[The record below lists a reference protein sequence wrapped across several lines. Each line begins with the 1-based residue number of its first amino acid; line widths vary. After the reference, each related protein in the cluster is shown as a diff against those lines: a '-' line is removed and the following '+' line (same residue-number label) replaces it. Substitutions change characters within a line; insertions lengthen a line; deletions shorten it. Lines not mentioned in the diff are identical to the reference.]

1 MKTIFRSYKFRIY
14 PNKDQKVLLSKHFGC
29 SRFIY
34 NYFLGLRNN
43 NYLKDKKSTNFYE
56 CCNIL
61 TGLKKDINYVWLK
74 DVNSQSLQYALRNL
88 DTAYNSFFQKKSK
101 FPKFK
106 KKSSRQSFCVPQ
118 AFKIKDNK
126 LFIPKFKQGIAI
138 KIHQKVLG
146 EIKHVTVSMTPTGKY
161 FASFTC
167 EQEYVQYEPTGS
179 SVGVDVGI
187 KDLAILSN
195 GKKYKNVRS
204 LKQRL
209 KKLKFKQRQVSKKI
223 KGSNCR
229 KKAIKQLALVHE
241 KIANVRKDHL
251 HKVTTDIIKN
261 HDVICVETLAV
272 INMMKNHK
280 LAQALSDVAIGEFFS
295 MLEYKAEWNDKTIIK
310 IDRWYPS
317 SKMCSK
323 CTWINQNLT
332 LKDRTWTCRECG
344 TIHDRDINAACNILT
359 QGMKIKSGLGAKS
372 DSKQKPVESSKKY
385 LLKKS
390 KDGINKKEAEKLDVS
405 IKK

>member
-1 MKTIFRSYKFRIY
+1 M
-14 PNKDQKVLLSKHFGC
+14 LLSQHFGC

-34 NYFLGLRNN
+34 NYFLDLRNK
-43 NYLKDKKSTNFYE
+43 NYLETKTS
-56 CCNIL
+56 L
-61 TGLKKDINYVWLK
+61 TFAKCSSALTQLKKDNSYIWLN
-74 DVNSQSLQYALRNL
+74 DVSAQSLQSSLRHL
-88 DTAYNSFFQKKSK
+88 DSAYNSFFQKKSK

-106 KKSSRQSFCVPQ
+106 KKANKQSFTVPQ

-126 LFIPKFKQGIAI
+126 LFIPKFKQGITI
-138 KIHQKVLG
+138 KVHQKVLG
-146 EIKHVTVSMTPTGKY
+146 EIKHITISMTPTGKY
-161 FASFTC
+161 FASLTC
-167 EQEYVQYEPTGS
+167 EQEYTQYEPTGS

-204 LKQRL
+204 LKLRL
-209 KKLKFKQRQVSKKI
+209 KKLKFKQSQVSKKV
-223 KGSNCR
+223 KGSNSR
-229 KKAIKQLALVHE
+229 KRAIRQLSLVHE

-251 HKVTTDIIKN
+251 RKVTTDIVKN

-295 MLEYKAEWNDKTIIK
+295 MLEYKAEWNDRTLIK
-310 IDRWYPS
+310 IDKWYPS
-317 SKMCSK
+317 SKNCSV
-323 CTWINQNLT
+323 CNTINQNLT
-332 LKDRTWTCRECG
+332 LKDRSWTCRECG

-372 DSKQKPVESSKKY
+372 DSKQKPVEPSKKY
-385 LLKKS
+385 LLRRS
-390 KDGINKKEAEKLDVS
+390 KDPSGIEAEKLETPLANKTS
-405 IKK
+405 